1 MSTAQEKPLS
11 EKKMFILED
20 EPLIAIDLEQTLYD
34 AGAHGVDLCFSTS
47 DFLID
52 RLVGVDAA
60 IIDLNIMGKSSIPII
75 QQVREMNIPV
85 VVISGN
91 PNDISGMVSDDIPY
105 FVKPFNGKHLVAS
118 LVTLCLDPSMAKTV

>member
-47 DFLID
+47 NFLID

-75 QQVREMNIPV
+75 Q
-85 VVISGN
+85 
-91 PNDISGMVSDDIPY
+91 
-105 FVKPFNGKHLVAS
+105 
-118 LVTLCLDPSMAKTV
+118 